1 MSPRTRDR
9 QPLRRPPGGRGAGAA
24 ARPSRRG
31 SAQLRLRVGL
41 VLIAMVMSLFAA
53 RLVQLQGIDP
63 EEYAAMAAA
72 RGTREV
78 VLPAARGDIVDR
90 TGEPLAVSV
99 EGLMVIAD
107 PSQTRDDAPEIAR
120 ILATG
125 LDADYFTTLQKL
137 QQDGSRYEYVARRVP
152 STTALAVV
160 EEVKEAGFAGVYTE
174 GDPVRDYPAGDVAAN
189 VLGWMG
195 TDEPLSGF
203 ELTFDDQLAGTD
215 GSARYQVGG
224 GNIIPLG
231 DSSTVEPV
239 NGEDLQLTIDRDVQ
253 WYTQRVLAQTVEESG
268 GESGTAIVMDTLT
281 GELIALADYPTYDAN
296 SPLLSPDADRGSRA
310 LNDVYEPGSVQKALT
325 AAALIDAGEVTPETR
340 IEVPPYLES
349 GDSRIGDYWEH
360 GDLRLTLAGVLAK
373 SSNIGTVLAANRFTD
388 DELHDYLADFGLG
401 QTTNLGVRGEA
412 RGILPAADAWT
423 QMEHDRIAFGQ
434 SMSVTAV
441 QMISAI
447 NAIANDGVLISPSI
461 VQGTATAADGTQVG
475 TDTATSHRVVSEQAA
490 RDTAEMM
497 ERVVDPEVGVA
508 PGAQIPG
515 YRVAGKT
522 GTAQRA
528 VDGGYDGTTVS
539 FAGFAPADD
548 PRFTV
553 YVVVQ
558 DPSSGGGGTVAA
570 PAFAQIM
577 SHVLRKYA
585 VAPTGAAPSTLPVE
599 W

>member
-412 RGILPAADAWT
+412 RGILPAADVWT

>member
-1 MSPRTRDR
+1 VSPRTRDR

>member
-1 MSPRTRDR
+1 
-9 QPLRRPPGGRGAGAA
+9 
-24 ARPSRRG
+24 
-31 SAQLRLRVGL
+31 
-41 VLIAMVMSLFAA
+41 
-53 RLVQLQGIDP
+53 
-63 EEYAAMAAA
+63 
-72 RGTREV
+72 
-78 VLPAARGDIVDR
+78 
-90 TGEPLAVSV
+90 
-99 EGLMVIAD
+99 
-107 PSQTRDDAPEIAR
+107 
-120 ILATG
+120 
-125 LDADYFTTLQKL
+125 
-137 QQDGSRYEYVARRVP
+137 
-152 STTALAVV
+152 
-160 EEVKEAGFAGVYTE
+160 
-174 GDPVRDYPAGDVAAN
+174 
-189 VLGWMG
+189 
-195 TDEPLSGF
+195 
-203 ELTFDDQLAGTD
+203 
-215 GSARYQVGG
+215 
-224 GNIIPLG
+224 
-231 DSSTVEPV
+231 V